1 MESAA
6 LSFSGRKCAG
16 MEVWSRGLH
25 EECGVF
31 GVYDPKG
38 GCAQTTYY
46 GLYALQ
52 HRGQEACG
60 IAAINGREQSFYKDV
75 GLVSEVFDKE
85 TLDRLNGTMA
95 VGHVRYATTGAGE
108 RENAQPLTIK
118 YVKGTLAV
126 VHNGN
131 LVGVDQLRRDFEY
144 KGAIFHTTSDSELI
158 AYAIA
163 QARLHCR
170 SVEDAVCYAARNLKG
185 AFSLLVMSPRKLIA
199 CRDPWGFRPLCMGRK
214 GDAILFASESCAIA
228 SVGGELERE
237 LEPGEIVV
245 VEDGQVRSIRDN
257 CRGLSHMCIFEYIY
271 FARPDSVIAGQSVHQ
286 ARVNAGKL
294 LAQEHPVEADL
305 VIGVPDSGLDAAQ
318 GYAQE
323 SGIPYGVGF
332 VKNRYVGKVTLMIEH
347 ESNGRD
353 GIESRS
359 WNKVSLA
366 SNIFIDPNFMV
377 HGKVWIPII
386 DGQNNQDILYY
397 SGIYQVGTTFTTP
410 NKRFGFALTMVKR
423 KGWNFKYNTIWEV
436 NYRLFKDENQF
447 LFLQYYNGY
456 GENLLDY
463 NQYHSRLRIGL
474 VIKPQLFSEF

>member
-1 MESAA
+1 MHRYFLILFITILSLGFPVRAQIVNTVEKEKLEADSIRRA
-6 LSFSGRKCAG
+6 L
-16 MEVWSRGLH
+16 
-25 EECGVF
+25 
-31 GVYDPKG
+31 D
-38 GCAQTTYY
+38 
-46 GLYALQ
+46 
-52 HRGQEACG
+52 
-60 IAAINGREQSFYKDV
+60 NGPYFTLYKDNYFIAGTTIGGKPTATNSDV
-75 GLVSEVFDKE
+75 KFQVSIAQRLTKSTLPFNTYLYLFYTQKCMWNVF
-85 TLDRLNGTMA
+85 
-95 VGHVRYATTGAGE
+95 
-108 RENAQPLTIK
+108 ENSMPM
-118 YVKGTLAV
+118 
-126 VHNGN
+126 
-131 LVGVDQLRRDFEY
+131 RDFNFNPGIGLA
-144 KGAIFHTTSDSELI
+144 K
-158 AYAIA
+158 
-163 QARLHCR
+163 
-170 SVEDAVCYAARNLKG
+170 
-185 AFSLLVMSPRKLIA
+185 
-199 CRDPWGFRPLCMGRK
+199 PL
-214 GDAILFASESCAIA
+214 
-228 SVGGELERE
+228 
-237 LEPGEIVV
+237 
-245 VEDGQVRSIRDN
+245 
-257 CRGLSHMCIFEYIY
+257 
-271 FARPDSVIAGQSVHQ
+271 
-286 ARVNAGKL
+286 
-294 LAQEHPVEADL
+294 
-305 VIGVPDSGLDAAQ
+305 
-318 GYAQE
+318 
-323 SGIPYGVGF
+323 F

>member
-1 MESAA
+1 MHRYILILFITILSLGFPARAQIVNTVEKEKLEADSIRRA
-6 LSFSGRKCAG
+6 L
-16 MEVWSRGLH
+16 
-25 EECGVF
+25 
-31 GVYDPKG
+31 D
-38 GCAQTTYY
+38 
-46 GLYALQ
+46 
-52 HRGQEACG
+52 
-60 IAAINGREQSFYKDV
+60 NGPYFTLYKDNYFIAGTTIGGKPTATNSDV
-75 GLVSEVFDKE
+75 KFQVSIAQRLTKSTLPFNTYLYLFYTQKCMWNVF
-85 TLDRLNGTMA
+85 
-95 VGHVRYATTGAGE
+95 
-108 RENAQPLTIK
+108 ENSMPM
-118 YVKGTLAV
+118 
-126 VHNGN
+126 
-131 LVGVDQLRRDFEY
+131 RDFN
-144 KGAIFHTTSDSELI
+144 F
-158 AYAIA
+158 
-163 QARLHCR
+163 
-170 SVEDAVCYAARNLKG
+170 N
-185 AFSLLVMSPRKLIA
+185 
-199 CRDPWGFRPLCMGRK
+199 
-214 GDAILFASESCAIA
+214 
-228 SVGGELERE
+228 
-237 LEPGEIVV
+237 PGI
-245 VEDGQVRSIRDN
+245 
-257 CRGLSHMCIFEYIY
+257 GLAKH
-271 FARPDSVIAGQSVHQ
+271 
-286 ARVNAGKL
+286 L
-294 LAQEHPVEADL
+294 
-305 VIGVPDSGLDAAQ
+305 
-318 GYAQE
+318 
-323 SGIPYGVGF
+323 F

>member
-1 MESAA
+1 MHRYFLILFITILSLGFPVRAQIVNTVEKEKLEADSIRRA
-6 LSFSGRKCAG
+6 L
-16 MEVWSRGLH
+16 
-25 EECGVF
+25 
-31 GVYDPKG
+31 D
-38 GCAQTTYY
+38 
-46 GLYALQ
+46 
-52 HRGQEACG
+52 
-60 IAAINGREQSFYKDV
+60 NGPYFTLYKDNYFIAGTTIGGKPMATNSDV
-75 GLVSEVFDKE
+75 KFQVSIAQRLTKSTLPFNTYLYLFYTQKCMWNVF
-85 TLDRLNGTMA
+85 
-95 VGHVRYATTGAGE
+95 
-108 RENAQPLTIK
+108 ENSMPM
-118 YVKGTLAV
+118 
-126 VHNGN
+126 
-131 LVGVDQLRRDFEY
+131 RDFN
-144 KGAIFHTTSDSELI
+144 F
-158 AYAIA
+158 
-163 QARLHCR
+163 
-170 SVEDAVCYAARNLKG
+170 N
-185 AFSLLVMSPRKLIA
+185 
-199 CRDPWGFRPLCMGRK
+199 
-214 GDAILFASESCAIA
+214 
-228 SVGGELERE
+228 
-237 LEPGEIVV
+237 PGI
-245 VEDGQVRSIRDN
+245 
-257 CRGLSHMCIFEYIY
+257 GLAKH
-271 FARPDSVIAGQSVHQ
+271 
-286 ARVNAGKL
+286 L
-294 LAQEHPVEADL
+294 
-305 VIGVPDSGLDAAQ
+305 
-318 GYAQE
+318 
-323 SGIPYGVGF
+323 F

>member
-1 MESAA
+1 MHRYFLILFITILSLGFPARAQIVNTVEKEKLEADSIRRA
-6 LSFSGRKCAG
+6 L
-16 MEVWSRGLH
+16 
-25 EECGVF
+25 
-31 GVYDPKG
+31 D
-38 GCAQTTYY
+38 
-46 GLYALQ
+46 
-52 HRGQEACG
+52 
-60 IAAINGREQSFYKDV
+60 NGPYFTLYKDNYFIAGTTIGGKPTATNSDV
-75 GLVSEVFDKE
+75 KFQVSIAQRLTKSTLPFNTYLYLFYTQKCMWNVF
-85 TLDRLNGTMA
+85 
-95 VGHVRYATTGAGE
+95 
-108 RENAQPLTIK
+108 ENSMPM
-118 YVKGTLAV
+118 
-126 VHNGN
+126 
-131 LVGVDQLRRDFEY
+131 RDFN
-144 KGAIFHTTSDSELI
+144 F
-158 AYAIA
+158 
-163 QARLHCR
+163 
-170 SVEDAVCYAARNLKG
+170 N
-185 AFSLLVMSPRKLIA
+185 
-199 CRDPWGFRPLCMGRK
+199 
-214 GDAILFASESCAIA
+214 
-228 SVGGELERE
+228 
-237 LEPGEIVV
+237 PGI
-245 VEDGQVRSIRDN
+245 
-257 CRGLSHMCIFEYIY
+257 GLAKH
-271 FARPDSVIAGQSVHQ
+271 
-286 ARVNAGKL
+286 L
-294 LAQEHPVEADL
+294 
-305 VIGVPDSGLDAAQ
+305 
-318 GYAQE
+318 
-323 SGIPYGVGF
+323 F

>member
-1 MESAA
+1 MHRYFLILFITILSLGFPVRAQIVNTVEKEKLEADSIRRA
-6 LSFSGRKCAG
+6 L
-16 MEVWSRGLH
+16 
-25 EECGVF
+25 
-31 GVYDPKG
+31 D
-38 GCAQTTYY
+38 
-46 GLYALQ
+46 
-52 HRGQEACG
+52 
-60 IAAINGREQSFYKDV
+60 NGPYFTLYKDNYFIAGTTIGGKPTATNSDV
-75 GLVSEVFDKE
+75 KFQVS
-85 TLDRLNGTMA
+85 
-95 VGHVRYATTGAGE
+95 
-108 RENAQPLTIK
+108 
-118 YVKGTLAV
+118 
-126 VHNGN
+126 
-131 LVGVDQLRRDFEY
+131 
-144 KGAIFHTTSDSELI
+144 
-158 AYAIA
+158 IA
-163 QARLHCR
+163 QRLTK
-170 SVEDAVCYAARNLKG
+170 STLPFNTYLYLFYTQK
-185 AFSLLVMSPRKLIA
+185 
-199 CRDPWGFRPLCMGRK
+199 CMWNVFENSMPMH
-214 GDAILFASESCAIA
+214 DFNFN
-228 SVGGELERE
+228 
-237 LEPGEIVV
+237 PGI
-245 VEDGQVRSIRDN
+245 
-257 CRGLSHMCIFEYIY
+257 GLAKH
-271 FARPDSVIAGQSVHQ
+271 
-286 ARVNAGKL
+286 L
-294 LAQEHPVEADL
+294 
-305 VIGVPDSGLDAAQ
+305 
-318 GYAQE
+318 
-323 SGIPYGVGF
+323 F

>member
-1 MESAA
+1 MHRYFLILFITILSLGFPVRAQIVNTVEKEKLEADSIRRA
-6 LSFSGRKCAG
+6 L
-16 MEVWSRGLH
+16 
-25 EECGVF
+25 
-31 GVYDPKG
+31 D
-38 GCAQTTYY
+38 
-46 GLYALQ
+46 
-52 HRGQEACG
+52 
-60 IAAINGREQSFYKDV
+60 NGPYFTLYKDNYFIAGTTIGGKPTATNSDV
-75 GLVSEVFDKE
+75 KFQVSIAQRLTKSTLPFNTYLYLFYTQKCMWNVF
-85 TLDRLNGTMA
+85 
-95 VGHVRYATTGAGE
+95 
-108 RENAQPLTIK
+108 ENSMPM
-118 YVKGTLAV
+118 
-126 VHNGN
+126 
-131 LVGVDQLRRDFEY
+131 RDFN
-144 KGAIFHTTSDSELI
+144 F
-158 AYAIA
+158 
-163 QARLHCR
+163 
-170 SVEDAVCYAARNLKG
+170 N
-185 AFSLLVMSPRKLIA
+185 
-199 CRDPWGFRPLCMGRK
+199 
-214 GDAILFASESCAIA
+214 
-228 SVGGELERE
+228 
-237 LEPGEIVV
+237 PGI
-245 VEDGQVRSIRDN
+245 
-257 CRGLSHMCIFEYIY
+257 GLAKH
-271 FARPDSVIAGQSVHQ
+271 
-286 ARVNAGKL
+286 L
-294 LAQEHPVEADL
+294 
-305 VIGVPDSGLDAAQ
+305 
-318 GYAQE
+318 
-323 SGIPYGVGF
+323 F

>member
-1 MESAA
+1 MHRYILILFITILSLGFPARAQIVNTVEKEKLEADSIRRA
-6 LSFSGRKCAG
+6 L
-16 MEVWSRGLH
+16 
-25 EECGVF
+25 
-31 GVYDPKG
+31 D
-38 GCAQTTYY
+38 
-46 GLYALQ
+46 
-52 HRGQEACG
+52 
-60 IAAINGREQSFYKDV
+60 NGPYFTLYKDNYFIAGTTIGGKPTATNSDV
-75 GLVSEVFDKE
+75 KFQVSIAQRLTKSTLPFNTYFYLFYTQKCMWNVF
-85 TLDRLNGTMA
+85 
-95 VGHVRYATTGAGE
+95 
-108 RENAQPLTIK
+108 ENSMPM
-118 YVKGTLAV
+118 
-126 VHNGN
+126 
-131 LVGVDQLRRDFEY
+131 RDFN
-144 KGAIFHTTSDSELI
+144 F
-158 AYAIA
+158 
-163 QARLHCR
+163 
-170 SVEDAVCYAARNLKG
+170 N
-185 AFSLLVMSPRKLIA
+185 
-199 CRDPWGFRPLCMGRK
+199 
-214 GDAILFASESCAIA
+214 
-228 SVGGELERE
+228 
-237 LEPGEIVV
+237 PGI
-245 VEDGQVRSIRDN
+245 
-257 CRGLSHMCIFEYIY
+257 GLAKH
-271 FARPDSVIAGQSVHQ
+271 
-286 ARVNAGKL
+286 L
-294 LAQEHPVEADL
+294 
-305 VIGVPDSGLDAAQ
+305 
-318 GYAQE
+318 
-323 SGIPYGVGF
+323 F

>member
-1 MESAA
+1 MHRYFLILFITILSLGFPVRAQIVNTVEKEKLEADSIRRA
-6 LSFSGRKCAG
+6 L
-16 MEVWSRGLH
+16 
-25 EECGVF
+25 
-31 GVYDPKG
+31 D
-38 GCAQTTYY
+38 
-46 GLYALQ
+46 
-52 HRGQEACG
+52 
-60 IAAINGREQSFYKDV
+60 NGPYFTLYKDNYFIAGTTIGGKPTATNSDV
-75 GLVSEVFDKE
+75 KFQVSIAQRLTNSTLPFNTYLYLFYTQKCMWNVF
-85 TLDRLNGTMA
+85 
-95 VGHVRYATTGAGE
+95 
-108 RENAQPLTIK
+108 ENSMPM
-118 YVKGTLAV
+118 
-126 VHNGN
+126 
-131 LVGVDQLRRDFEY
+131 RDFN
-144 KGAIFHTTSDSELI
+144 F
-158 AYAIA
+158 
-163 QARLHCR
+163 
-170 SVEDAVCYAARNLKG
+170 N
-185 AFSLLVMSPRKLIA
+185 
-199 CRDPWGFRPLCMGRK
+199 
-214 GDAILFASESCAIA
+214 
-228 SVGGELERE
+228 
-237 LEPGEIVV
+237 PGI
-245 VEDGQVRSIRDN
+245 
-257 CRGLSHMCIFEYIY
+257 GLAKH
-271 FARPDSVIAGQSVHQ
+271 
-286 ARVNAGKL
+286 L
-294 LAQEHPVEADL
+294 
-305 VIGVPDSGLDAAQ
+305 
-318 GYAQE
+318 
-323 SGIPYGVGF
+323 F

>member
-1 MESAA
+1 MHRYILILFITILSLGFPIRAQIVNTVEKEKLEADSIRRA
-6 LSFSGRKCAG
+6 L
-16 MEVWSRGLH
+16 
-25 EECGVF
+25 
-31 GVYDPKG
+31 D
-38 GCAQTTYY
+38 
-46 GLYALQ
+46 
-52 HRGQEACG
+52 
-60 IAAINGREQSFYKDV
+60 NGPYFTLYKDNYFIAGTTIGGKPTATNSDV
-75 GLVSEVFDKE
+75 KFQVSIAQRLTKSTLPFNTYLYLFYTQKCMWNVF
-85 TLDRLNGTMA
+85 
-95 VGHVRYATTGAGE
+95 
-108 RENAQPLTIK
+108 ENSMPM
-118 YVKGTLAV
+118 
-126 VHNGN
+126 
-131 LVGVDQLRRDFEY
+131 RDFN
-144 KGAIFHTTSDSELI
+144 F
-158 AYAIA
+158 
-163 QARLHCR
+163 
-170 SVEDAVCYAARNLKG
+170 N
-185 AFSLLVMSPRKLIA
+185 
-199 CRDPWGFRPLCMGRK
+199 
-214 GDAILFASESCAIA
+214 
-228 SVGGELERE
+228 
-237 LEPGEIVV
+237 PGI
-245 VEDGQVRSIRDN
+245 
-257 CRGLSHMCIFEYIY
+257 GLAKH
-271 FARPDSVIAGQSVHQ
+271 
-286 ARVNAGKL
+286 L
-294 LAQEHPVEADL
+294 
-305 VIGVPDSGLDAAQ
+305 
-318 GYAQE
+318 
-323 SGIPYGVGF
+323 F